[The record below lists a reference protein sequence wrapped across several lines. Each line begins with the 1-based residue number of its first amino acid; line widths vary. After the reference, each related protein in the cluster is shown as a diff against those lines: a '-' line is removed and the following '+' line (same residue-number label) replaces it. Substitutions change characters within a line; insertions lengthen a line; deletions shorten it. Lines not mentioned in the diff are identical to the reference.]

1 MLIDTH
7 CHLTD
12 PKIIDVKR
20 VIKEARAVGVEMMFL
35 QPTDIED
42 SKRVV
47 AVAEQE
53 GLYAMVGVQPE
64 KVENL
69 YRFRIPDVTVGA
81 GRSGMTESVTTY
93 LTKELIKIIKGSKRV
108 IGVGEIGLD
117 FSWDKE
123 RKTKGKQVEIFSAQ
137 MELATRLALPVVI
150 HMRDAEK
157 EMLEVLTKMDKLP
170 RGEFHCF
177 AGSEEF
183 LKYILEKG
191 FYVGVAGNVTFKSA
205 HELRRIIKM
214 VPLDR
219 LLLETDAPYLAP
231 EPVRGT
237 VNTPANVKI
246 IAKFVAAEL
255 ALDTNK
261 IIEQTGKN
269 ALCLYSLD
277 T

>member
-12 PKIIDVKR
+12 AKIVDVKR
-20 VIKEARAVGVEMMFL
+20 VIKEAREAGVEMMFL

-47 AVAEQE
+47 VVAEQE

-64 KVENL
+64 
-69 YRFRIPDVTVGA
+69 FMDTVTDIDQMI
-81 GRSGMTESVTTY
+81 REI
-93 LTKELIKIIKGSKRV
+93 EEIIGKSERV
-108 IGVGEIGLD
+108 IGIGEIGLD
-117 FSWDKE
+117 FSWDAE
-123 RKTKGKQVEIFSAQ
+123 RKTKKKQVEIFSAQ
-137 MELATRLALPVVI
+137 MELAVTLKLPAMI
-150 HMRDAEK
+150 HMRDAEA
-157 EMLEVLTKMDKLP
+157 EMLEVLNSMERLP
-170 RGEFHCF
+170 KGQFHCF
-177 AGSEEF
+177 AGNEDF
-183 LKYILEKG
+183 LKYILDKG
-191 FYVGVAGNVTFKSA
+191 FYVGVAGNVTFKAA
-205 HELRRIIKM
+205 HELRRTLAMI
-214 VPLDR
+214 PLER
-219 LLLETDAPYLAP
+219 LLLETDAPYLTP

>member
-1 MLIDTH
+1 MIDTH

-42 SKRVV
+42 SKKVV
-47 AVAEQE
+47 ALAEQE
-53 GLYAMVGVQPE
+53 KLFAMVGVQPE
-64 KVENL
+64 FMNT
-69 YRFRIPDVTVGA
+69 VTNVDQMI
-81 GRSGMTESVTTY
+81 SEM
-93 LTKELIKIIKGSKRV
+93 KEIIGKSDRV

-137 MELATRLALPVVI
+137 MELAARLKLPVVI
-150 HMRDAEK
+150 HMRDAEE
-157 EMLEVLTKMDKLP
+157 EMLAVMTKMTKLP

-177 AGSEEF
+177 AGSESF
-183 LKYILEKG
+183 LQYILEKG

-205 HELRRIIKM
+205 HELRRILAL
-214 VPLDR
+214 VPLTR

-255 ALDTNK
+255 SIEPLK
-261 IIEQTGKN
+261 LIEQTGKN
-269 ALCLYSLD
+269 ALCLYSLENS
-277 T
+277 